1 VKNQHGIRAW
11 LAVSKTLKFAKVG
24 SLKIHCF
31 GTAVERTADKRAEIC
46 FSASWG
52 LQSYFGFSRV
62 DLVMATGLRVEDR
75 LDGAANFSS
84 WKARIVL
91 LFQENELWDIVEG
104 TTATPV
110 VAIPTD
116 PTAFTKKDIKAKR
129 ILFDAVKD
137 HIIPHVSSKTYV
149 HEMWTALKNLFQNSN
164 ENRKMVLGEKLK
176 SIKMTKSESVTG
188 YLSRI
193 TQVRDELGAVGEV
206 ISSTELVRTA
216 LNGVAKPW
224 AVFVEGIVAREN
236 VPSWD
241 RLWDDFVQEETRRG
255 YVHGVGSS
263 GVNEDEENVALAAK
277 GKGKKTKKRSNPG
290 GHNEKGKPKKGE
302 KDMSKVRC
310 WACHKQGHYA
320 ATCPERKKRNK
331 KNVAASAVVDEFTSQ
346 FEQEFSLVAGLSS
359 STTSSV
365 VWYIDS
371 GASRHMTGVRSQF
384 SELTERTLETDVVL
398 GDDRTVSA
406 AGVGTVIFQRESLPP
421 LKLCDVLYVPG
432 LTWNLVSVSTIKD
445 RGYEVVF
452 RGGQVLLYPK
462 GGNIASARVIGV
474 RQEKLYRMIFLAA
487 GALTCSTSSRDL
499 CEIWHRRMGHLHHGA
514 LRILRDITTGL
525 PDFSI
530 EQYDVC
536 RGCAMGKYAK
546 APFLASDSR
555 SAGILDL
562 IHSDVSERMSSP
574 SLSGY
579 LYYVL
584 FIDDYSRKTWI
595 YFLKTKGE
603 VFKRFQEFKALVENQ
618 TGKKIRCLRSDNG
631 GEYTSNDFDDYCV
644 REGIRREMNV
654 AYNPQ
659 QKGVAERKNRSI
671 VGAARAMIHDQGL
684 PLFLW
689 AEACNTIVYL
699 QNMSPHR
706 ALGNVTP
713 DEAFTGQKPQ
723 VGHLRIFGCVTY
735 SYIPKELRK
744 KIEPTAEK
752 GIFVGYSETSKA
764 YRIYIPA
771 LKRVVVRRD
780 VKFEE
785 QKAFER
791 SRELDQREPPTP
803 STQQGSPR
811 QGSGPQGSAGTGV
824 SGVTGSQVGSQSSP
838 QSSQ

>member
-1 VKNQHGIRAW
+1 
-11 LAVSKTLKFAKVG
+11 
-24 SLKIHCF
+24 
-31 GTAVERTADKRAEIC
+31 
-46 FSASWG
+46 
-52 LQSYFGFSRV
+52 
-62 DLVMATGLRVEDR
+62 
-75 LDGAANFSS
+75 
-84 WKARIVL
+84 
-91 LFQENELWDIVEG
+91 
-104 TTATPV
+104 
-110 VAIPTD
+110 
-116 PTAFTKKDIKAKR
+116 
-129 ILFDAVKD
+129 
-137 HIIPHVSSKTYV
+137 
-149 HEMWTALKNLFQNSN
+149 
-164 ENRKMVLGEKLK
+164 
-176 SIKMTKSESVTG
+176 
-188 YLSRI
+188 
-193 TQVRDELGAVGEV
+193 
-206 ISSTELVRTA
+206 
-216 LNGVAKPW
+216 
-224 AVFVEGIVAREN
+224 
-236 VPSWD
+236 
-241 RLWDDFVQEETRRG
+241 
-255 YVHGVGSS
+255 
-263 GVNEDEENVALAAK
+263 
-277 GKGKKTKKRSNPG
+277 
-290 GHNEKGKPKKGE
+290 
-302 KDMSKVRC
+302 
-310 WACHKQGHYA
+310 
-320 ATCPERKKRNK
+320 
-331 KNVAASAVVDEFTSQ
+331 
-346 FEQEFSLVAGLSS
+346 
-359 STTSSV
+359 
-365 VWYIDS
+365 
-371 GASRHMTGVRSQF
+371 MTGVRSQF

-398 GDDRTVSA
+398 GDDRTVRA

-421 LKLCDVLYVPG
+421 LKLTDVLYVPG
-432 LTWNLVSVSTIKD
+432 LTWNLVSVSTIED

-474 RQEKLYRMIFLAA
+474 RQEKLYRMIFQAV

-546 APFLASDSR
+546 APFPASDSR
-555 SAGILDL
+555 SAEILDL
-562 IHSDVSERMSSP
+562 IHSDVSGRMSSP

-644 REGIRREMNV
+644 REGIRREMTV

-659 QKGVAERKNRSI
+659 QNGVAERKNRSI

-689 AEACNTIVYL
+689 AEACNTAVYL

-706 ALGNVTP
+706 ALGNLTP
-713 DEAFTGQKPQ
+713 DEAFTGKKPQ

-744 KIEPTAEK
+744 KMEPTAEK
-752 GIFVGYSETSKA
+752 GIFVGYSEISKA

-771 LKRVVVRRD
+771 LRRVVVRRD

-791 SRELDQREPPTP
+791 SRELDQREPQTP
-803 STQQGSPR
+803 STQQGSPG
-811 QGSGPQGSAGTGV
+811 QGSGP
-824 SGVTGSQVGSQSSP
+824 
-838 QSSQ
+838 